1 MESVSFSRQIVLLLL
16 FAAVSVE
23 AVRYFVHILQ
33 KSGWKAAAFLRLLFN
48 ESLRWIMLIFALIPG
63 TAAMLDFFGGNI
75 VHLATLYLLVLLIWY
90 FPRKSSSIPFILH
103 RTKCLYLLMGIY
115 GVLIFLLIFFLR
127 RHLRGGAVMLLCLC
141 LALIPMEVLLANA
154 IYSLYEKISGRR
166 MRRQKDRILAARPD
180 LVTIGITGTRGKSGV
195 KNALCLL
202 LAQKMGVL
210 MTPDNVAGSRTAM
223 KMLCSQLAP
232 EHKAFLCEIVAYETG
247 DVRRFCEEI
256 PPDIGIITGIGYR
269 YTQTFKTFDN
279 IISTNYELFD
289 AVTSRRKQ
297 QKKAGQEPSAAGGC
311 LFVNGDNQIIRDHMQ
326 YPDAVTYGLR
336 EDNDYRAVIRKVSGL
351 GTDFIVS
358 APDGSSAEFHMQLI
372 GRQNTQNITGA
383 IAVAHEMGLAL
394 PDLKDAVSALK
405 CEPHRAEISMNG
417 HLTLIDDR
425 ANRDLSAAMDML
437 QTVSEFKD
445 SMSVLVTPGML
456 ENGTSTRADREF
468 GEAAADVFDYIILLG
483 GANLLDIRNSAL
495 DAGFVAEHLIV
506 CSSLQEAKKTAQE
519 LSSGQK
525 MVVLI
530 ENDLRE
536 PHVINGLHI

>member
-23 AVRYFVHILQ
+23 AVRYFVHVLQ
-33 KSGWKAAAFLRLLFN
+33 KSGWVAAAFLRLLFN
-48 ESLRWIMLIFALIPG
+48 ESLRWIVLIFAIIPG
-63 TAAMLDFFGGNI
+63 TAAVLDFFSGNI
-75 VHLATLYLLVLLIWY
+75 VRLTFLYLLVLLVWY
-90 FPRKSSSIPFILH
+90 FPRKSSQVPFVLH
-103 RTKCLYLLMGIY
+103 RAKRLYLLTGIY
-115 GVLIFLLIFFLR
+115 SILIFILIFCLR
-127 RHLRGGAVMLLCLC
+127 RSLRGAAVMLLSLF
-141 LALIPMEVLLANA
+141 LSLIPLEILLANV

-166 MRRQKDRILAARPD
+166 MRMQKDRVLSARPD
-180 LVTIGITGTRGKSGV
+180 LTIIGITGTRGKTGV

-202 LAQKMGVL
+202 LAQKTGVL
-210 MTPDNVAGSRTAM
+210 MTPDNASGSKTAM
-223 KMLCSQLAP
+223 QMLCSQLGP
-232 EHKAFLCEIVAYETG
+232 EHKAFLCEIVAYEAG
-247 DVRRFCEEI
+247 DVRRYCEEI

-289 AVTSRRKQ
+289 AVTARRQ
-297 QKKAGQEPSAAGGC
+297 QQIRNGQNPPVAGGC

-372 GRQNTQNITGA
+372 GRQNTENITGA
-383 IAVAHEMGLAL
+383 IAIAHEMGLEL
-394 PDLKDAVSALK
+394 SDLKDAVAAIK

-417 HLTLIDDR
+417 KVTLIDDR

-437 QTVSEFKD
+437 QTVSSFKD
-445 SMSVLVTPGML
+445 CLHFLITPGML

-468 GEAAADVFDYIILLG
+468 GEAAADVFDYIILMG
-483 GANLLDIRNSAL
+483 GDNMLDIRNSAL

-506 CSSLQEAKKTAQE
+506 CGSLLEAQQTAE
-519 LSSGQK
+519 KLSEGQK
-525 MVVLI
+525 SIILM
-530 ENDLRE
+530 ENELHE
-536 PHVINGLHI
+536 PHIRNGRHI